1 MIFIGLGANL
11 TSAAH
16 GAPAATC
23 TAALDA
29 LAGRGVAVRRR
40 ARWYRSAPVPPSDQP
55 WYVNGVAEVV
65 TGLDPAELLALM
77 LGIETAFGRM
87 RDAVDGPRVIDL
99 DLLDYGGRLSAGPG
113 APVLPHPRLHQR
125 GFVLHPLRELAPDWR
140 HPGSGASIA
149 ALIAALPAGQ
159 QCMPVESAPETP

>member
-16 GAPAATC
+16 GPPAATC
-23 TAALDA
+23 AAALGA

-40 ARWYRSAPVPPSDQP
+40 SRWYRSAPLPPSDQP
-55 WYVNGVAEVV
+55 WYVNGVAEVE
-65 TGLDPAELLALM
+65 TGLNPAELLALM
-77 LGIETAFGRM
+77 HGIETAFGRV
-87 RDAVDGPRVIDL
+87 RDAVDGARVIDL
-99 DLLDYGGRLSAGPG
+99 DLLDYGGRLSAGPD

-125 GFVLHPLRELAPDWR
+125 GFVLYPLQELAPGWR
-140 HPGSGASIA
+140 HPGSGAAIR

-159 QCMPVESAPETP
+159 QCTPEEALPETP